1 MGNQLKIKSVLF
13 LEIVPVL
20 VLVLVTGPG
29 TFFLQYLYRYETA
42 VPGGFFKKKV
52 YKLHTGT
59 RYKGTGVLAYRYRLP
74 TIRKNPGTGAVW
86 NAYNFICQDI

>member
-1 MGNQLKIKSVLF
+1 M
-13 LEIVPVL
+13 PVL

-59 RYKGTGVLAYRYRLP
+59 RYKGTEVLAYRYRLP
-74 TIRKNPGTGAVW
+74 TIQKNPGIRIQVLSRMHTILYVKTFEDAGSG
-86 NAYNFICQDI
+86 QK